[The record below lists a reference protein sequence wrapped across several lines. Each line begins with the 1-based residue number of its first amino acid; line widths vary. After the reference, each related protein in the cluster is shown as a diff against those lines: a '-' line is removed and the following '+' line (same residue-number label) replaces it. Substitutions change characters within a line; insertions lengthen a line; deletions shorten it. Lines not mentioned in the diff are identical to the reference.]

1 MADPEI
7 RYTKIDGLTWVRRK
21 FRELWP
27 RRSANS
33 TQKSYLEFIKGFQR
47 KECIKFVPEST
58 DGDTSDICVCGLKQ
72 LEHVAFPEVRVS
84 PPPVYFEGSRA
95 VSAHVVPPGSS
106 GSRTDPFLESY
117 PKTRRDSFVEVSWN
131 PQDHI
136 KALPTDSYGTLSFD
150 NESFDAIQPV
160 HYLRLSDDSQIAY
173 VKEGSE
179 PEVLRLLKKYWSFL
193 EPHWPNLVISITG
206 DTLASGIDG
215 FKREKLLSVLIKAVK
230 STNACLVTDGL
241 DVGYTRLVGKVVS
254 KAQFLHEIHGQTVPE
269 IKCLGIVPY
278 GRFRGG
284 PVSFKNKGRILHLS
298 ESGTTD
304 TPGLP
309 GLDRNHTHLFL
320 VDNGFCHEK
329 ASADNFRSRLLN
341 DIQEKPPMGFGIP
354 VVVLLLEGGF
364 LAIKQ
369 CQMALRRQNPVMV
382 VEGTGRGADLLAY
395 AASRYSL
402 PMKVEGKVSVR
413 QNHTEEQLQDIRDR
427 VSQFLPDLDEERCQ
441 ECAQAVAE
449 CCEMGKLITVFNINA
464 DTGMEK
470 SILRALLTGRS
481 KLLGQLELALQWDR
495 VDVAEELIFPLL
507 QSSGANLTQL
517 NNIMTKAIL
526 DEKKAF
532 IEFLLQAGVVMS
544 QYLTVPVLRELY
556 REVEPD
562 SHLRELL
569 QKTGEADIYLC
580 DVHALLDRLV
590 GNHKNKLYEN
600 DGQDVWEKEAC
611 FELSLF
617 LLLSQDPYL
626 EPRTRSTF
634 SFLWIPT
641 WSPELSPLS
650 PFSGS
655 LPGARNSL
663 HFLLSQDPYL
673 EPGTLSTFSFSRIPT
688 WNPKLSPLSPFPGSL
703 PGTPNS
709 LHFLL
714 FQDPYLELL
723 LFAVLSRRG
732 ELALYLWNKCK
743 NPLSAAIVATCL
755 YQSLADS
762 LRVEETNLR
771 KAYLSMKDAFEKQA
785 VELLDVCFE
794 EDRTKSLQLVEQVCP
809 RWGNLHLM
817 DLALIARDMRLI
829 SSVCC
834 QESVTERWKKIKW
847 KFQVRQL
854 FRVLVM
860 LLHFYLVLVHLVYSP
875 SMLELLLCALVLS
888 DAIEKAFEAIFSK
901 TLKLWF
907 SAWTFFDLFSQVV
920 FVAGFAFRLR
930 PETFYIGKI
939 LYSCCSMLFSFRL
952 FRVYYISS
960 RLGPLILIFIFM
972 IPKLLEFLAFLLV
985 LLLGYG
991 ITSKA
996 LMYHPCNT
1004 RKSFQNFD
1012 SVTEFLEDIIF
1023 NPYWVIFGELM
1034 LDELQS
1040 HSYNVCQ
1047 KLTWDWSWATSCET
1061 CDPRDAAVLNC
1072 KCVSST
1078 QAERIATKLM
1088 LAVYLVVGNVLLLNL
1103 IIAIFTNV
1111 FQYVLEKS
1119 SEHWKFEMYRLIR
1132 EYETRPGIPP
1142 PWSLYS
1148 YFRILKKKFMP
1159 WEKSSVNPSRDDE
1172 DEERDEERSRAS
1184 LRIFVQNNA
1193 QVEPPKPQPSPEIV
1207 EVFERL
1213 TRLEENISNTLNNME
1228 RAFVQQAPV
1237 ERKEPEVTLSVPF
1250 EKTYEKLLNLPEK
1263 INLLEE
1269 HLRSSQTRLEIAQ
1282 AQHRQDIRNLQELV
1296 KKLVPSSP
1304 SGKQAYRHYRPKAL
1318 VYLLIQEEELVV
1330 YL

>member
-1 MADPEI
+1 ME
-7 RYTKIDGLTWVRRK
+7 
-21 FRELWP
+21 
-27 RRSANS
+27 
-33 TQKSYLEFIKGFQR
+33 
-47 KECIKFVPEST
+47 
-58 DGDTSDICVCGLKQ
+58 
-72 LEHVAFPEVRVS
+72 
-84 PPPVYFEGSRA
+84 
-95 VSAHVVPPGSS
+95 
-106 GSRTDPFLESY
+106 
-117 PKTRRDSFVEVSWN
+117 
-131 PQDHI
+131 
-136 KALPTDSYGTLSFD
+136 
-150 NESFDAIQPV
+150 PV
-160 HYLRLSDDSQIAY
+160 HYLRLSDDSQISY

-179 PEVLRLLKKYWSFL
+179 PEVLRLLRKYWSIL

-206 DTLASGIDG
+206 DTLASGIDA

-254 KAQFLHEIHGQTVPE
+254 KAQFLHDIRGQTVPE
-269 IKCLGIVPY
+269 IKCIGIVPF

-284 PVSFKNKGRILHLS
+284 PVSFKNNGRILHIS
-298 ESGTTD
+298 DNGTTD
-304 TPGLP
+304 APGLNR
-309 GLDRNHTHLFL
+309 DHTHLLL

-329 ASADNFRSRLLN
+329 ANADNFRSRLLN

-369 CQMALRRQNPVMV
+369 CQMALRRQNPVLV

-413 QNHTEEQLQDIRDR
+413 QNHTEEQLQDIRAH
-427 VSQFLPDLDEERCQ
+427 VSQFLPDLDEEKSQ

-449 CCEMGKLITVFNINA
+449 CCEMGKLITVFNVNT

-507 QSSGANLTQL
+507 QNSGGNVSQL

-526 DEKKAF
+526 GEKKAF
-532 IEFLLQAGVVMS
+532 VEFLLQAGVVMS

-556 REVEPD
+556 REGGIKEPD

-569 QKTGEADIYLC
+569 QKTREADIYLC
-580 DVHALLDRLV
+580 DVHALLEKLV
-590 GNHKNKLYEN
+590 GNHKNKLYET
-600 DGQDVWEKEAC
+600 DSQDVWEKEAC
-611 FELSLF
+611 FE
-617 LLLSQDPYL
+617 
-626 EPRTRSTF
+626 
-634 SFLWIPT
+634 
-641 WSPELSPLS
+641 
-650 PFSGS
+650 
-655 LPGARNSL
+655 
-663 HFLLSQDPYL
+663 
-673 EPGTLSTFSFSRIPT
+673 
-688 WNPKLSPLSPFPGSL
+688 
-703 PGTPNS
+703 
-709 LHFLL
+709 
-714 FQDPYLELL
+714 DPYLELL

-732 ELALYLWNKCK
+732 KLALYLWNKCK

-771 KAYLSMKDAFEKQA
+771 KVYLSMKDAFEKLA
-785 VELLDVCFE
+785 VELLDICFE

-834 QESVTERWKKIKW
+834 QESVTERWKAIKG
-847 KFQVRQL
+847 KFQVRQM
-854 FRVLVM
+854 FRVLVV
-860 LLHFYLVLVHLVYSP
+860 LLHFYLVLIHLVYSP
-875 SMLELLLCALVLS
+875 SMLELLLCSLVLS

-907 SAWTFFDLFSQVV
+907 SAWTFFDLFGQVV
-920 FVAGFAFRLR
+920 FFAGFLFRLR

-985 LLLGYG
+985 LLIGYG

-1004 RKSFQNFD
+1004 RKSFENFD

-1047 KLTWDWSWATSCET
+1047 KFNWDWSWATSCET
-1061 CDPRDAAVLNC
+1061 CDPDDATVPNC
-1072 KCVSST
+1072 RCVRST

-1088 LAVYLVVGNVLLLNL
+1088 LAVYLVAGNVLLLNL

-1111 FQYVLEKS
+1111 FQYVQEKS

-1142 PWSLYS
+1142 PWGLFS
-1148 YFRILKKKFMP
+1148 YVRILKKKFTP
-1159 WEKSSVNPSRDDE
+1159 WQDASVNPSCEDE

-1193 QVEPPKPQPSPEIV
+1193 QVEPPRPQPLPEIV

-1213 TRLEENISNTLNNME
+1213 TRLEENISNTLSNVE
-1228 RAFVQQAPV
+1228 RVFAHQALA
-1237 ERKEPEVTLSVPF
+1237 ERKEKPEVTITAPF
-1250 EKTYEKLLNLPEK
+1250 EKPFEKLLDLPEK
-1263 INLLEE
+1263 ISLLEE

-1282 AQHRQDIRNLQELV
+1282 AQHRQEIGNLQELV

-1304 SGKQAYRHYRPKAL
+1304 VRKKGFSTT
-1318 VYLLIQEEELVV
+1318 
-1330 YL
+1330 